1 MPRASHRSGA
11 RDAGVTVVEIH
22 LVGGFLGSG
31 KTTAILGASALLRG
45 KGVSVGVVT
54 NDQGRSLVDTELIRA
69 AGIPASEVTGGC
81 FCCNF
86 PALQGMIEQLER
98 ATGPR
103 VVFAEPVGSCT
114 DLVATVLKPLVASNR
129 AQRRIG
135 RLSVFTDIRLL
146 RQRLFNRPLP
156 FSEDVQYIFDT
167 QIEEAEILVLNK
179 ADLLSTD
186 AAQEI
191 LQKGKERYPDKT
203 LLLQSSLDSGNL
215 LTWIDTLEKNDG
227 GSEHRAIRVDYDRY
241 AHGEMGLAWYDAS
254 LAIDLPSD
262 KGQEVVQRL
271 IHELRVAVHGAGR
284 PVGHLK
290 IHVRHAG
297 GSFKL
302 SITQDHA
309 EPTEVHAIDGTVLGV
324 TINARTE
331 GGAEALQ
338 STVREA
344 VARAVSGNG
353 ITVRLLQEAAFHP
366 SRPEPSLRMT

>member
-1 MPRASHRSGA
+1 M
-11 RDAGVTVVEIH
+11 EIH

-31 KTTAILGASALLRG
+31 KTTAIVGASALLRG

-54 NDQGRSLVDTELIRA
+54 NDQGRSLVDTELIRS

-98 ATGPR
+98 TAGPR

-114 DLVATVLKPLVASNR
+114 DLVATVLKPLVASNQ
-129 AQRRIG
+129 AERRIG

-186 AAQEI
+186 AAREI
-191 LQKGKERYPDKT
+191 LQKGNERYPDKT
-203 LLLQSSLDSGNL
+203 LLLQSSLDSANL
-215 LTWIDTLEKNDG
+215 QTWIDTLEKNDG

-254 LAIDLPSD
+254 LAIDLPAD
-262 KGQEVVQRL
+262 KGREVARRL
-271 IHELRVAVHGAGR
+271 IHELRMAVHGAGR

-302 SITQDHA
+302 SITEDPA
-309 EPTEVHAIDGTVLGV
+309 EPAEVHAVDGAVLEV

-331 GGAEALQ
+331 GGAGALQ

-353 ITVRLLQEAAFHP
+353 NTLRLLQEAAFHP

>member
-179 ADLLSTD
+179 ADLLPTD

-227 GSEHRAIRVDYDRY
+227 GSEHRRNPGRLRQVRPWRDGPCLVRRFPGNRSPLGQRTGGRAAADPR
-241 AHGEMGLAWYDAS
+241 AS
-254 LAIDLPSD
+254 
-262 KGQEVVQRL
+262 RC
-271 IHELRVAVHGAGR
+271 R
-284 PVGHLK
+284 PRSGPPGGPPEDP
-290 IHVRHAG
+290 RPHAG

-302 SITQDHA
+302 SIMQDPA

-366 SRPEPSLRMT
+366 SADRP